1 MVLDRRKYMVL
12 TVFDLYLL
20 LKKGSHTGMGK
31 VLPAAGFTD
40 ASLVK

>member
-1 MVLDRRKYMVL
+1 MILA
-12 TVFDLYLL
+12 VFDIYLL
-20 LKKGSHTGMGK
+20 LKKGSHTDMGK